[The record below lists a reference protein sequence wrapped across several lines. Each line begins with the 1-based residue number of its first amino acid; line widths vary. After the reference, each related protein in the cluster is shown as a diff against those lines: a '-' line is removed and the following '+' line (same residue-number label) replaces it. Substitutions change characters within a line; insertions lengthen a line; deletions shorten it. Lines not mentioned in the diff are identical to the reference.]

1 MAVAPRV
8 SCCRRSD
15 DATLARPV
23 NDRDLLFSGSAHGV
37 PWDVGWR
44 RWQSMPV
51 FESNSLVQWAHRYP
65 NACGAA
71 LLLTAWMSLLAGRIM
86 QVMDKFRFCVP
97 LIYSGNGGYTH
108 CVPATHSTTVSRK
121 EQTGIWRTM
130 AHLHIIM
137 MADVEFSAEN
147 KRTFNKKCRLQ
158 RKRIGCR
165 IHSLYPCLPY
175 LPY

>member
-1 MAVAPRV
+1 MECAGMAVAPRV
-8 SCCRRSD
+8 SCCRRID
-15 DATLARPV
+15 DATLARAV

-37 PWDVGWR
+37 PWDVGCR

-71 LLLTAWMSLLAGRIM
+71 LLLTTWMSLLAGRIM
-86 QVMDKFRFCVP
+86 QVMDKFRLCVP
-97 LIYSGNGGYTH
+97 FKLIFRGNGKH

-130 AHLHIIM
+130 AHLHTC
-137 MADVEFSAEN
+137 SC
-147 KRTFNKKCRLQ
+147 KR
-158 RKRIGCR
+158 CR
-165 IHSLYPCLPY
+165 ILCRK
-175 LPY
+175 